1 MLYYKLSL
9 KKSLKHNKLNSNN
22 KSISAKGELF
32 TIAKIT
38 N

>member
-9 KKSLKHNKLNSNN
+9 KKSLKYNKLNNNN
-22 KSISAKGELF
+22 KSISTKGELF
-32 TIAKIT
+32 TIAKTT